1 MDTLQTNDGPSL
13 PHKQAST
20 HMITLMALAV
30 SAAAA
35 GCGGEAAG
43 TAMAPTESAP
53 ERPVAVRTVRV
64 RTGLLVREA
73 SYLGTVRSTSRAT
86 VIARTS
92 GTVTDLPVSE
102 GEAVTAGAVVAR
114 LTSPDADA
122 RAQRAQAEVRRARA
136 ERDYLCDRA
145 NKDAGLETAGAITV
159 AAADLGRKQCAT
171 AREGVRASEAL
182 RRELDVFVDRA
193 VEEAPL
199 DGTVLEWLVQPGEN
213 VMPGRPLVAI
223 GGTALE
229 LTVAL
234 TEADLARGVGVGTPA
249 TVGLR
254 GGEPLASEV
263 VALAPQARGPG
274 RTVQATLRL
283 PAPLADAAYNGMSLD
298 VAVVLERDDDAVA
311 VPPDALLAGA
321 DGVALFLV
329 RDDRIERRLVT
340 PGLRTQGWVAVTP
353 APAADD
359 HVVVGALRG
368 LVDGQLI
375 FGVDDSG
382 AER

>member
-1 MDTLQTNDGPSL
+1 MT
-13 PHKQAST
+13 
-20 HMITLMALAV
+20 
-30 SAAAA
+30 
-35 GCGGEAAG
+35 
-43 TAMAPTESAP
+43 PTESSP
-53 ERPVAVRTVRV
+53 ERPVAVRTVPV
-64 RTGLLVREA
+64 RTGPLLREA

-86 VIARTS
+86 VIAQTS
-92 GTVTDLPVSE
+92 GTVAELPVEE
-102 GEAVTAGAVVAR
+102 GAAVSAGQVVAR

-122 RAQRAQAEVRRARA
+122 RVQRARAEVRRARA

-145 NKDAGLETAGAITV
+145 AKDDGLESAGAITT

-171 AREGVRASEAL
+171 AREAVRASDAQ
-182 RRELDVFVDRA
+182 RRELDVFVERA

-199 DGTVLEWLVQPGEN
+199 EGTVLEWLVQPGEH
-213 VMPGRPLVAI
+213 VMPGRPLLNI

-229 LTVAL
+229 LTIAL
-234 TEADLARGVGVGTPA
+234 TEADLARGVAVGTPA

-298 VAVVLERDDDAVA
+298 VALVLERDDDAVA
-311 VPPDALLAGA
+311 VPPDALLTES

-340 PGLRTQGWVAVTP
+340 PGLRAQGWVAVTP

-368 LVDGQLI
+368 LADGQLI

-382 AER
+382 AQR